1 MLLTEVVMALKE
13 IKSVCKQE
21 CLNRSVHFNS
31 NVKKKIEKVKPKADK
46 CVKFKRKECVFLS

>member
-13 IKSVCKQE
+13 IKIVCKQE

-31 NVKKKIEKVKPKADK
+31 NVKKKNREGKNKSRQVCQI
-46 CVKFKRKECVFLS
+46 

>member
-1 MLLTEVVMALKE
+1 MLLTEVVMSLKE

-21 CLNRSVHFNS
+21 CLNRGVHFNS